1 MTAPQTHEQ
10 ALALLTAAVGDGR
23 LTLDEFD
30 TRSAAV
36 VSARSDADLAA
47 VTADL
52 HPAPSTPGHPTTV
65 PAAAWLRWASVVALC
80 SAIYVITCVAS
91 GSMLYPWPVWVAGPW
106 GMVLLVHSIAAAT
119 QGLGTVSCGAAA
131 ARAARPWDTAGR

>member
-36 VSARSDADLAA
+36 VSARSDIDLAA

-52 HPAPSTPGHPTTV
+52 HPAPSTPRHPTTV

-80 SAIYVITCVAS
+80 SVIYVITCVAS

-131 ARAARPWDTAGR
+131 ARAARPWDTARR